1 MANAET
7 GSVEYDNLV
16 LSDVPAISDN
26 RTLENGET
34 VSRGAIL
41 KLGTGTKLVA
51 FDEYDTETNA
61 FAIAATDGDASDGD
75 TPIRVFTFGQFSAA
89 AVADA
94 TGLASISTALKN
106 ALWARGLHVRDTLSL
121 D

>member
-1 MANAET
+1 MNAET
-7 GSVEYDNLV
+7 GSVSYDNLV

-26 RTLENGET
+26 RTLENGAV

-41 KLGTGTKLVA
+41 KLGTGTKLAA
-51 FDEYDTETNA
+51 FDEYDSATDA
-61 FAIAATDGDASDGD
+61 FAIAATDGDATDGD
-75 TPIRVFTFGQFSAA
+75 TPIRVYTFGQFSAA
-89 AVADA
+89 AVAEA
-94 TGLASISTALKN
+94 TGLASISVALKN